1 MIFNSIVIF
10 GYDYP
15 LRMSRIASFGYFEF
29 IENEHE
35 IIPNHAEIAVKLLI
49 EQFKH
54 STNLH
59 NLIKCYVNRMQ
70 ELENVIQQFN
80 SIKNINQAFGK
91 TLEIL
96 GSIVGQDREGRDDSN
111 YRNAIR
117 LKILLN
123 HSYGQPEILILA
135 LKSLVNAKRIKY
147 AEFFPACAYM
157 DFNTY
162 MIPQSN
168 LQEAIESIAIA
179 GVKIILKFSNVDD
192 HKNLR
197 FRPEL
202 GIDQP
207 ADSAGFSE
215 RDNGTLLYEGGKI
228 FDLI

>member
-15 LRMSRIASFGYFEF
+15 LRISRIASFGYFEF
-29 IENEHE
+29 IENEYE
-35 IIPNHAEIAVKLLI
+35 IISNHVEIAINLLI

-54 STNLH
+54 ATNLQ
-59 NLIKCYVNRMQ
+59 NLIYCYVSILQ
-70 ELENVIQQFN
+70 ELENTIQQFG
-80 SIKNINQAFGK
+80 SIKSIDQAFGA
-91 TLEIL
+91 TLNIL
-96 GSIVGQDREGRDDSN
+96 GDIVGQEREGRDDLN

-123 HSYGQPEILILA
+123 HSYGQPEILIIA
-135 LKSLVNAKRIKY
+135 LKLLVNAKRVKY
-147 AEFFPACAYM
+147 AEFFPACVYM

-168 LQEAIESIAIA
+168 LQKAIESIALA

-197 FRPEL
+197 FKAEL
-202 GIDQP
+202 GISQLP
-207 ADSAGFSE
+207 DSAGFSE
-215 RDNGTLLYEGGKI
+215 KANGSLLYEGGKI